1 MKTKFAIV
9 TGGTSGL
16 GRAYAKYLA
25 KSGWNLLITGRR
37 GKILQQLKKELE
49 RECNV
54 KVQICI
60 TDFNNQTQFDHLLDT
75 IRNCSQIDLLV
86 NNAGYG
92 SRDGFFEED
101 YENQINMLNVLVS
114 AATKIVHEVVPKM
127 LKVNKGS
134 IINVASMS
142 AFIPAPLNYFYCSSK
157 AFMVSFTE
165 CLHIDFLH
173 SNIMVQALCPGFI
186 HTEFHSKMGIKNNKK
201 GLKEKL
207 LWMNPET
214 VVAYSIKSLNK
225 NNVICIPGF
234 VNKLVYKLMK
244 MAPRTLSY
252 KILNRQMPEHPHP
265 EYCVA

>member
-16 GRAYAKYLA
+16 GKAYAKYLA
-25 KSGWNLLITGRR
+25 KCGWNLLITGRR
-37 GKILQQLKKELE
+37 EKILFQLKSDLE
-49 RECNV
+49 QKYHIE
-54 KVQICI
+54 VQICI
-60 TDFNNQTQFDHLLDT
+60 ADFNNEIQFNDLLET
-75 IRNCSQIDLLV
+75 IKNCSHVDLLV

-92 SRDGFFEED
+92 SREGFFEED
-101 YENQINMLNVLVS
+101 YENQVNMLNVLVS

-127 LKVNKGS
+127 LKANKGS

-186 HTEFHSKMGIKNNKK
+186 HTEFHSKMGVENDKK
-201 GLKEKL
+201 GFKEKL
-207 LWMNPET
+207 LWMNPEA
-214 VVAYSIKSLNK
+214 VVAYSIKSLSK
-225 NNVICIPGF
+225 SNVICIPGF
-234 VNKLVYKLMK
+234 VNKMVYNLMK
-244 MAPRTLSY
+244 MIPRTLSY
-252 KILNRQMPEHPHP
+252 RILNRQMPEHHHP
-265 EYCVA
+265 EYCVV